1 MGIENVWANHGLNQD
16 EYDQK
21 YRCKPKPTIK
31 HRLKKAARRCLLP
44 CSSRLNLLHSLMN
57 LIPILQWLPKYNW
70 KADTFYDIIAGLT
83 VGVMHIPQGPLF
95 SPSKQ
100 RIFRGNSINFRRNN
114 SAVTVYSFG
123 LTITISGITVL
134 TTASWCTS
142 LFAYSSIGHVG
153 FMRCE
158 LPVCQGIA
166 YAILAGVE
174 PVYGL
179 YVSFFSVF
187 FYMFFGT
194 SKHASVGSFAITAI
208 MAAFASGEIMQK
220 QSEIDSIIVI
230 DNNTVSSLTYLEITT
245 TLAFTTGIVELA
257 AGVLQL
263 EFITSYF
270 SDSLIS
276 GFITATAVHVVA
288 AQLDDFFGFSAPKF
302 SGIGH
307 LFKRIYGII
316 MCIPQTNLYTFGMSI
331 FGVIFLYLGKSF
343 MTPFLNK
350 HLPFNIIIPYE
361 LFLIIISI
369 IISYMLNFHTDYG
382 VPIVGEIPTALPKP
396 RLPCFDIVLD
406 CFPHAI
412 GIAAVTVAIHI
423 SLAKIVAKQMKYDID
438 SKQELY
444 ALGFTSILSSLFP
457 IYPIST
463 ALARTTV
470 SVEVGTRSQFS
481 AISTCLLLLAVIL
494 VLGPLLNALPIC
506 ILSAIIM
513 MSLRSMFQK
522 FSELPKIWPISK
534 IDFLI
539 WVVAF
544 MTTVGL
550 DVMIGLIISVL
561 FVLITLIFRSQF
573 PRWERLVQ
581 LSASE
586 PYFDNPKRYIS
597 STNNPN
603 IRLYRFE
610 SPLLFNNVERFKLN
624 VYGAIKGWE
633 NKPDATN
640 NLKNMN
646 DLKIFNQRYL
656 LLDCSAISY
665 IDCMGLNMLK
675 EVVNEVK
682 SQKITTYFAACN
694 TSVRD
699 SLEVAKIFETIPKH
713 CFFPTIDDALVVIN
727 QSRGSSGNTISVIKS
742 NYNNIMQLR
751 IDPDMLADS
760 ENKMF

>member
-1 MGIENVWANHGLNQD
+1 MLYSLTYLFLE
-16 EYDQK
+16 
-21 YRCKPKPTIK
+21 
-31 HRLKKAARRCLLP
+31 RLKSVKL
-44 CSSRLNLLHSLMN
+44 SL
-57 LIPILQWLPKYNW
+57 Y
-70 KADTFYDIIAGLT
+70 
-83 VGVMHIPQGPLF
+83 F
-95 SPSKQ
+95 S
-100 RIFRGNSINFRRNN
+100 
-114 SAVTVYSFG
+114 
-123 LTITISGITVL
+123 
-134 TTASWCTS
+134 
-142 LFAYSSIGHVG
+142 
-153 FMRCE
+153 
-158 LPVCQGIA
+158 GIA

-174 PVYGL
+174 PVY
-179 YVSFFSVF
+179 
-187 FYMFFGT
+187 
-194 SKHASVGSFAITAI
+194 GSFAITAI

-307 LFKRIYGII
+307 LFK
-316 MCIPQTNLYTFGMSI
+316 
-331 FGVIFLYLGKSF
+331 
-343 MTPFLNK
+343 
-350 HLPFNIIIPYE
+350 
-361 LFLIIISI
+361 IIISI

-682 SQKITTYFAACN
+682 VKRLPHI
-694 TSVRD
+694 
-699 SLEVAKIFETIPKH
+699 L
-713 CFFPTIDDALVVIN
+713 L
-727 QSRGSSGNTISVIKS
+727 
-742 NYNNIMQLR
+742 
-751 IDPDMLADS
+751 LATFS
-760 ENKMF
+760 EFICGVGKRKMFSICDVENGPVFYRLYL